1 VQHAIWEE
9 LLKIVKEEAGS
20 RVVET
25 WLKAVTL
32 NHWDALGKVVYL
44 QAPNTFVKEWIKSNY
59 THLLQQHLA
68 RLLNVDAVKV
78 VMIDAID
85 GESQHEEVPSKSL
98 VHFVPAQQAYDVPP
112 AEQKSRLV
120 RTRPTHEVTL
130 NKMYTFETFVVGSH
144 NKLAYAAAQAVTQKL
159 GRLYNPLFIY
169 GPSGLGKTHLLHA
182 IGNHIRTHHK
192 SVQLLYQTADRFV
205 NEFINAI
212 RFDKVHQFKLKYHGI
227 DVLLIDDVQFI
238 SNKDQ
243 TQEAFFHIFNALH
256 ESGKQI
262 VFSSDC
268 YPADISGLAE
278 RLRSRLEWGL
288 VADIQLPSL
297 ETKIAIL
304 KQKSEAQNLILSDEV
319 AEFIAARVTSNIREL
334 EGAYI
339 RVVAFAALTKQPITL
354 ELAKRVLFRE
364 QEIVSVAVNFDRII
378 GSLHKYYSYNLETLR
393 STTRNKQVVHARHVA
408 MYCMKKMTD
417 KSLQEIAHYLNRK
430 DHSTVIHAIKQIQET
445 AEIDAKFAAELDKI
459 ETSIKS
465 S

>member
-1 VQHAIWEE
+1 MQHAIWEE
-9 LLKIVKEEAGS
+9 LLKIVREEAGS

-32 NHWDALGKVVYL
+32 HQWDALEKVVYL

-68 RLLNVDAVKV
+68 RLLNVDVVKV
-78 VMIDAID
+78 VMIDGQQEKELSA
-85 GESQHEEVPSKSL
+85 KSL
-98 VHFVPAQQAYDVPP
+98 VHFVPAQQAYDVPT
-112 AEQKSRLV
+112 AEQKNRVARV
-120 RTRPTHEVTL
+120 RTAHEVTL
-130 NKMYTFETFVVGSH
+130 NNMYTFETFVVGSH

-182 IGNHIRTHHK
+182 IGNHIKAHHK
-192 SVQLLYQTADRFV
+192 NVQLLYQTADRFV
-205 NEFINAI
+205 NEFIHAI
-212 RFDKVHQFKLKYHGI
+212 RFDKVHQFKIKYHGI

-288 VADIQLPSL
+288 VADIQAPSL

-304 KQKSEAQNLILSDEV
+304 KQKSEAQHLVLADDV
-319 AEFIAARVTSNIREL
+319 AEFIAMRVTSNIREL

-339 RVVAFAALTKQPITL
+339 RVVAFAALTKQPMTL
-354 ELAKRVLFRE
+354 ELAKKVLVRE
-364 QEIVSVAVNFDRII
+364 QETVSHVVNFDRII
-378 GSLHKYYSYNLETLR
+378 ACLHKSYSYNLETLR
-393 STTRNKQVVHARHVA
+393 STTRNKDIVHVRHIA
-408 MYCMKKMTD
+408 MYCMKKLTD
-417 KSLQEIAHYLNRK
+417 KSLQEIAHYLGRK
-430 DHSTVIHAIKQIQET
+430 DHSTVIHAVKHIQRTVEVDKQF
-445 AEIDAKFAAELDKI
+445 AEELNKI
-459 ETSIKS
+459 ESSIRTL
-465 S
+465 